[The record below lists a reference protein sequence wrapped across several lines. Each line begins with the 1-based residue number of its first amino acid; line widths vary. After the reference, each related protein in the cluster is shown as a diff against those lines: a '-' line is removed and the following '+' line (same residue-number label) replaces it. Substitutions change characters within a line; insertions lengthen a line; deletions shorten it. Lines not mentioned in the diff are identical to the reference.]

1 VLPLALDNEALASLY
16 LRILPDTKTKTVSA
30 AFKNQSPAKSAAA
43 FNTLQNPT
51 TMPIDPFLLTTTTT
65 TLRSNWPLI
74 GDEKVSLGHLLH
86 ATLPPV
92 VSQQTHS
99 WNPDRFS
106 LKHKTQKQTNTP
118 TKNTKTCFF
127 FFFFSFFCFFF
138 FSLSLAKLRYQ
149 LTQTST
155 TRKRLLFSFFR

>member
-1 VLPLALDNEALASLY
+1 
-16 LRILPDTKTKTVSA
+16 
-30 AFKNQSPAKSAAA
+30 
-43 FNTLQNPT
+43 
-51 TMPIDPFLLTTTTT
+51 MPINPFTFTTTTT

-106 LKHKTQKQTNTP
+106 LKHKTQKQTNPP
-118 TKNTKTCFF
+118 TKNTKTFFFFFF
-127 FFFFSFFCFFF
+127 FFFFSFLCFF
-138 FSLSLAKLRYQ
+138 FSLSLSRKAQIPTHPDLDNQ
-149 LTQTST
+149 EAFVIFFLPLTIFCHSAYERT
-155 TRKRLLFSFFR
+155 